1 MFTSFFVGAALANGQ
16 TTHMWISHE
25 ALEVLPEG
33 DLKSFLEQPE
43 HLAALENGTMFP
55 DGGYAVGHPYGETAH
70 WEPFQGLFRDWI
82 LDNYQGPEDP
92 AAGRDVA
99 FYLGMASHGMADQVF
114 DALYMERSK
123 QKDAAFGWSTGESLD
138 TSSDI
143 VWAWETG
150 SQVPPEA
157 WVPPIMK
164 TLFAEVGIEIDD
176 ETLMLGQERLGLAI
190 DFVGVS
196 GQIESGVETHR
207 AHFPWACNH
216 LTDRSVPGGPYS
228 EAEIIAHYWMDLW
241 DELHGDSLDLE
252 VLATF
257 PGEGGREHHK
267 ASEDVESRLTVV
279 FNRSLLSREVQ
290 EATVLL
296 EGEGAVPVLDP
307 WLFYRDD
314 SHVLH
319 LDPDVNW
326 SDNTD
331 YTVTLKEGIEGTDGR
346 ALQSDFV
353 LNFSTKPFEDPR
365 QNTDPC
371 TCSSHSG
378 ARVAWAW
385 LAAVAVWRR
394 RARPGPKRSPHLG

>member
-1 MFTSFFVGAALANGQ
+1 MITSFLVGAALANGQ

-70 WEPFQGLFRDWI
+70 WEPFQGLYRDWI
-82 LDNYQGPEDP
+82 LDNFQGPEDP
-92 AAGRDVA
+92 AAGLDVA

-114 DALYMERSK
+114 DALYMERSM
-123 QKDAAFGWSTGESLD
+123 QNDADFGWSTGESLD

-150 SQVPPEA
+150 AQIPPEP

-176 ETLMLGQERLGLAI
+176 ETLTLGQERLGLAI

-196 GQIESGVETHR
+196 GQIESGVEAHR
-207 AHFPWACNH
+207 GHFPWACNH
-216 LTDRSVPGGPYS
+216 LTDRSIPGGPYS
-228 EAEIIAHYWMDLW
+228 EAEIIANYWMALWEELQGEDLA
-241 DELHGDSLDLE
+241 LE
-252 VLATF
+252 VLASF
-257 PGEGGREHHK
+257 PAEGGREHHQS
-267 ASEDVESRLTVV
+267 AEEVESRLTMV
-279 FNRSLLSREVQ
+279 FNRSLLRSEV
-290 EATVLL
+290 ETASVVL
-296 EGEGAVPVLDP
+296 EGDGSLPSLEP

-314 SHVLH
+314 SHILH
-319 LDPDVNW
+319 YEPGTDWSPD
-326 SDNTD
+326 SD
-331 YTVTLKEGIEGTDGR
+331 YTFTLQEGIEATDGR
-346 ALQSDFV
+346 ELAEDFV

-365 QNTDPC
+365 EPVEGC
-371 TCSSHSG
+371 SCSSRSHIGS
-378 ARVAWAW
+378 AWAW
-385 LAAVAVWRR
+385 LAVLAVWRR
-394 RARPGPKRSPHLG
+394 RASLGS